1 MVPLSLLFLL
11 RAEKKKKKNFL
22 ASDKE
27 TAVAF
32 HSRPPHQT
40 TKLVVGR
47 HKQTGSTLPDGALKI
62 TFSFFFFSL
71 FFFTSNVARRGC
83 L

>member
-11 RAEKKKKKNFL
+11 RAEKKKYSL

-62 TFSFFFFSL
+62 TFSFFFFFP